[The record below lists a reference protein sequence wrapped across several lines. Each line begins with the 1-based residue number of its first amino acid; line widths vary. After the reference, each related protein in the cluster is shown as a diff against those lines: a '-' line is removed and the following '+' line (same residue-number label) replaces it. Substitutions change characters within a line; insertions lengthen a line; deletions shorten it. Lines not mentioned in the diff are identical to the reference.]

1 MSTKRWINATP
12 YLTSCNCSELT
23 EHCLAQVPK
32 IRYLKFLL
40 FMITMK
46 QDSCNN
52 IKHGEEWDYWHV
64 IGEKQ
69 KTYTQNDR

>member
-1 MSTKRWINATP
+1 MSIKRCIHAIP
-12 YLTSCNCSELT
+12 YLDLCNCSELT
-23 EHCLAQVPK
+23 ESCLAQVPK
-32 IRYLKFLL
+32 ILL

-46 QDSCNN
+46 QDSRNN
-52 IKHGEEWDYWHV
+52 IKYGEEWDYWHV